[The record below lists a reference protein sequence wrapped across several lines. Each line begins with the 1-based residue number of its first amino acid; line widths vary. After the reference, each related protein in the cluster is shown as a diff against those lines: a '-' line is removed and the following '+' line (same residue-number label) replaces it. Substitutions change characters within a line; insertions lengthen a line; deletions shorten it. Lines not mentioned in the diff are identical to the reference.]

1 MNKLLILPTVL
12 PTVILSTMSNLS
24 IAHQLQHATTSV
36 DFKSNYTIEV
46 AHRFYIHDAEAV
58 IASLLGKHQD
68 LLQSEQAQKAL
79 CDYVSDQFH
88 LRYQESEPVLLRK
101 VGCEIE
107 GKYFWAYQE
116 AVYEYLP
123 RAIDVKFEA
132 FQEKIPKQVNLV
144 NFRIYQQVQSL
155 ELKTGDKWKTLKLND
170 LNVD

>member
-1 MNKLLILPTVL
+1 MNKLLALPTAL
-12 PTVILSTMSNLS
+12 SAVILFMMSDLS

-36 DFKSNYTIEV
+36 DFKSNHTIEV
-46 AHRFYIHDAEAV
+46 AHRFYVHDAEAV
-58 IASLLGKHQD
+58 VASLLDKHQD

-79 CDYVSDQFH
+79 CDYVNDQFR
-88 LRYQESEPVLLRK
+88 LRYKEGEPVALRK

-116 AVYEYLP
+116 AAYEYLP

-132 FQEKIPKQVNLV
+132 FQEEIPKQVNLI

-155 ELKTGDKWKTLKLND
+155 ELKADDKWKTLKLTTTE
-170 LNVD
+170 